1 LRARIARDANDYE
14 ARDLLGMRLLA
25 NGDAAAGLQQFID
38 LLQADRNWSDGLARK
53 RLVAAFNVLDDADL
67 VGTFR
72 RKMSSLLF

>member
-1 LRARIARDANDYE
+1 MQVGIA
-14 ARDLLGMRLLA
+14 LA
-25 NGDAAAGLQQFID
+25 SGDAAGGLQLFID
-38 LLQADRNWSDGLARK
+38 ILQADRNWNDGLAKK